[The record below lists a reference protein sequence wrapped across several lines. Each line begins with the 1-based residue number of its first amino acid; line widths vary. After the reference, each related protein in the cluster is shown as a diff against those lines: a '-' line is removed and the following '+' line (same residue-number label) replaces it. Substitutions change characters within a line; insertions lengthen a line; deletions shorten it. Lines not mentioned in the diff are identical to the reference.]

1 MEILNDFTISVEKAL
16 TEIDSGWR
24 SYNGLIV
31 CGTHDPKNTDK
42 IIKQIKN
49 ARENNIPFLG
59 ICMGFQLMLI
69 EWMRSVGFEIDPNA
83 TPKVISNL
91 PNVRVGIRDV
101 YWRGKESKE
110 SHWHNFAFA
119 RKHAGHFEK
128 EWELSFTDGILEI
141 AKLHCNLFHFGV
153 QYHPEYQSSESNP
166 HWIFKEFLSIC
177 RKVSNKQKQ

>member
-69 EWMRSVGFEIDPNA
+69 EWMRSVGFESANSAEIDPNA

-110 SHWHNFAFA
+110 SHWHNFA
-119 RKHAGHFEK
+119 
-128 EWELSFTDGILEI
+128 
-141 AKLHCNLFHFGV
+141 LFFLI
-153 QYHPEYQSSESNP
+153 NP
-166 HWIFKEFLSIC
+166 HYKQALNKKIQLNIFLQRFHSQLH
-177 RKVSNKQKQ
+177 QL